1 MRSLKNTV
9 EATPAVWVH
18 GVISQIAEKPS
29 GVYLSIAD
37 FADGDVKPKATLA
50 LYISSC
56 VRNCTSHTASCKRKS
71 WTSTL
76 FTRLA
81 NLL

>member
-9 EATPAVWVH
+9 ESTPAVWVH

-50 LYISSC
+50 LYCYTPSTMRFSPRFLAFRNRLRSS
-56 VRNCTSHTASCKRKS
+56 TI
-71 WTSTL
+71 
-76 FTRLA
+76 
-81 NLL
+81 